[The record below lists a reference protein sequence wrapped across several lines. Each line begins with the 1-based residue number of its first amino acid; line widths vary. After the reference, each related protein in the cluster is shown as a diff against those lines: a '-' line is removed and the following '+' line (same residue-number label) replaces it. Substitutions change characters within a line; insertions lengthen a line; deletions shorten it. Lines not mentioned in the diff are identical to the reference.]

1 MGWIAFGAL
10 MLIGLTNVVLTL
22 LRAPVAARL
31 AASPEDVP
39 RVAADLAV
47 TSFHIAVLAMS
58 LFLALVS
65 GVGVLYAN
73 PDAETVVAPVVGAL
87 FFTYAYLQA
96 RYRSGYLARLA
107 HRQWIGGADGETK
120 EIYAAVFRARAWILG
135 AAVLPPVLV
144 LLLRLFLF
152 GALGTVEEIPTGMRW
167 A

>member
-1 MGWIAFGAL
+1 M
-10 MLIGLTNVVLTL
+10 
-22 LRAPVAARL
+22 
-31 AASPEDVP
+31 
-39 RVAADLAV
+39 
-47 TSFHIAVLAMS
+47 
-58 LFLALVS
+58 
-65 GVGVLYAN
+65 
-73 PDAETVVAPVVGAL
+73 VGAL

-96 RYRSGYLARLA
+96 RNRSGYLARLA

>member
-10 MLIGLTNVVLTL
+10 MLLGVTNVVLTL

-31 AASPEDVP
+31 AASPGDVP

-73 PDAETVVAPVVGAL
+73 PDAETVVAPLVGGL

-107 HRQWIGGADGETK
+107 HRQWIGAADGETE
-120 EIYAAVFRARAWILG
+120 EIYAVVFRARAWILG
-135 AAVLPPVLV
+135 AAVLPPVVV

-152 GALGTVEEIPTGMRW
+152 GALGTVDEIPTGMRW

>member
-1 MGWIAFGAL
+1 